1 MSGSFTK
8 WSLCALL
15 ATGACSDAASPK
27 VGDAGIRFTVVPLW
41 PDTVG
46 ICLGAGSPSGTYT
59 FSWIIQFPQ
68 PGDIL
73 QDVSPTTRDMNP
85 GECLLPWR
93 RATPL
98 PGGVFEDIIVTEVAA
113 PPGVRLDSV
122 EVQDRYGDHVYAS
135 ATDTA
140 QVDTLSGAAL
150 TFYHHRGL
158 RRRHRHQP

>member
-1 MSGSFTK
+1 MSSSLAK

-15 ATGACSDAASPK
+15 ATAACSEAATPK
-27 VGDAGIRFTVVPLW
+27 IGATGLSFTVVPLW

-59 FSWIIQFPQ
+59 FSWIIQNAQ
-68 PGDIL
+68 PDDIF
-73 QDVSPTTRDMNP
+73 QDVSPTTRSMNP

-93 RATPL
+93 RETPL
-98 PGGVFEDIIVTEVAA
+98 PGGVLEDIIVTEVAA
-113 PPGVRLDSV
+113 PGGVRLDSV

-150 TFYHHRGL
+150 TFYHHRG
-158 RRRHRHQP
+158 RRPHRP

>member
-1 MSGSFTK
+1 MSSSWTK

-15 ATGACSDAASPK
+15 ATAACSEAAAPNGK
-27 VGDAGIRFTVVPLW
+27 APGISFTVVPLW

-73 QDVSPTTRDMNP
+73 QDVSPTTRTMNP

-93 RATPL
+93 REIPL
-98 PGGVFEDIIVTEVAA
+98 PAGVTEDIIVTEVSA
-113 PPGVRLDSV
+113 PGGVRLDSV
-122 EVQDRYGDHVYAS
+122 EVQDTFGDHIYVS

-140 QVDTLSGAAL
+140 RVDTLSGAAL
-150 TFYHHRGL
+150 TFYHHRGV
-158 RRRHRHQP
+158 RRRPRHPH

>member
-1 MSGSFTK
+1 MSS
-8 WSLCALL
+8 SLRRWLVCALL
-15 ATGACSDAASPK
+15 ATAACSEAAAPK
-27 VGDAGIRFTVVPLW
+27 ARDAGLSFTVVPLW

-68 PGDIL
+68 PGDIF
-73 QDVSPTTRDMNP
+73 QDTSPTTRAMNP

-93 RATPL
+93 RDTPL
-98 PGGVFEDIIVTEVAA
+98 PGGVVEDIIVTEVSA
-113 PPGVRLDSV
+113 PGGVRLDSV
-122 EVQDRYGDHVYAS
+122 EVQDRFGDHVYLS

-150 TFYHHRGL
+150 TFYHHRGGKK
-158 RRRHRHQP
+158 RH